1 MNLDN
6 LKSSWQ
12 QYKLMNSLD
21 IIGEDEILSII
32 ETEKR
37 GLVWLSYRRVA
48 QNTLIYTFL
57 LTCFS
62 GGCTI

>member
-6 LKSSWQ
+6 LKSGWQ
-12 QYKLMNSLD
+12 QYKAMNSLD
-21 IIGEDEILSII
+21 SIGEDEILAII
-32 ETEKR
+32 ETSKSR
-37 GLVWLSYRRVA
+37 TVWLTYRRVA
-48 QNTLIYTFL
+48 QNALIYTFL

>member
-6 LKSSWQ
+6 LKSGWQ
-12 QYKLMNSLD
+12 QYKVMNSLD
-21 IIGEDEILSII
+21 RIEEAEILAIVGTV
-32 ETEKR
+32 EQKTPWQ
-37 GLVWLSYRRVA
+37 LHRRVV

-62 GGCTI
+62 GGCTF